1 MTSVIFHH
9 SALAVQWTDRP
20 PDRPLV
26 AGIRTEDTPVMQTI
40 ISVMF
45 C

>member
-9 SALAVQWTDRP
+9 SALYSGQIGPQIGP
-20 PDRPLV
+20 PV